1 MQKTKQYV
9 KHAQQRIKERSPARN
24 RKLFQVEC
32 DKAYAAFEHHIVNAQ
47 KRSCRGAGT
56 RESLTAQQNA
66 ERGIP

>member
-32 DKAYAAFEHHIVNAQ
+32 YKAYAAFDHIVNAQ